1 LIGGARR
8 GASGEDGT
16 TCDVVGAG
24 LEVEF
29 VGGVEIGV
37 TNLDAVAG
45 RLVVV
50 GGDFAGNLGVDLK
63 SGRARAWVGLGTGS
77 GHVVGARDAGA
88 RKGIPSGA
96 LACGPGSG

>member
-1 LIGGARR
+1 MIGGAGR
-8 GASGEDGT
+8 GASGEDGAT
-16 TCDVVGAG
+16 GNVVGAG
-24 LEVEF
+24 LEVEV
-29 VGGVEIGV
+29 VGGIEIGV

-50 GGDFAGNLGVDLK
+50 GGDFAGDLRINLK
-63 SGRARAWVGLGTGS
+63 SGRARAWVGLGTGP

-88 RKGIPSGA
+88 RRGIPSGA